1 LACDRR
7 AIFFAI
13 VIARAISDLCFSA
26 TLSLRF
32 TAMKAIAV
40 RPGRPNSVHLAELDR
55 PRVEQIPHGRGVLV
69 RVLKVGVDAT
79 DREINDALY
88 GNAPPGYDFL
98 VLGHESFGI
107 VEEVG
112 PAVRHVKPGDYVT
125 CTVRRPGG
133 SIYDKIGRSDITS
146 EETYYER
153 GINLLHGFLTEYYV
167 EDAEFV
173 VRMPVG
179 LKHLHVLAEPMSC
192 AAKAVQQAFEAQKRL
207 QVWDPKIAF
216 VTGAGQ
222 IGLLTTLILR
232 LRGLEVCTF
241 ARGKAPCLKSEIVE
255 GLGARYVSTQQHSLK
270 DVAAQT
276 GKPDLIIE
284 ATGSSAIAF
293 QAMEVLG
300 HNGVEVWTSI
310 TGGQR
315 KVEVPS
321 DHVNLNWVLG
331 NKLLLG
337 SVNANRR
344 HFELGIADLALG
356 EVTYP
361 GVIERILTTPLPG
374 LDSYREM
381 MRRLVED
388 KEALKVYVEVAE
400 G

>member
-1 LACDRR
+1 
-7 AIFFAI
+7 
-13 VIARAISDLCFSA
+13 
-26 TLSLRF
+26 
-32 TAMKAIAV
+32 MQAIAV
-40 RPGRPNSVHLAELDR
+40 RPGKPNSVHLAELQKPSLAD
-55 PRVEQIPHGRGVLV
+55 IPDGRGVLV

-107 VEEVG
+107 VEAVG
-112 PAVRHVKPGDYVT
+112 PSVKHVKPGDYVT
-125 CTVRRPGG
+125 CTVRRPGT
-133 SIYDKIGRSDITS
+133 SIYDRIGRSDITS

-167 EDAEFV
+167 EDLEFV
-173 VRMPVG
+173 VKMPVG

-207 QVWDPKIAF
+207 QVWDPKLAF

-222 IGLLTTLILR
+222 IGLLSTLILR
-232 LRGLEVCTF
+232 LRGLEVYTF
-241 ARGKAPCLKSEIVE
+241 ARGEAPCLKSEIVT
-255 GLGARYVSTQQHSLK
+255 GMGAEYVSTKEKSLK
-270 DVAAQT
+270 DVSSKV

-293 QAMEVLG
+293 EAMEVLG

-315 KVEVPS
+315 RTEVPS
-321 DHVNLNWVLG
+321 DHVNLHWVLG

-344 HFELGIADLALG
+344 HFEIGIADLALG

-361 GVIERILTTPLPG
+361 GVLERILTNPVAG
-374 LDSYREM
+374 IKNYKEM
-381 MRRLVED
+381 MRLLVED
-388 KEALKVYVEVAE
+388 KNALKVYVDVAE